1 MKIFET
7 EENAQK
13 RLGLYYIPVWE
24 HTDETVVHAIRI
36 FREKWH
42 SYSDKSKRYNII
54 KLIKE
59 LIDPSVSEYLSRLP
73 NHYLYFC
80 PASIKNCNYSDLV
93 KLRGFSYTADKIH
106 FHLRNFVNHSSHIEQ
121 DMFFISTQ
129 DMLKSFFMYCE
140 GNSPKNS
147 KLAPDLY
154 VNMERK
160 TRICALCGNPTEFS
174 SFIR

>member
-73 NHYLYFC
+73 NHYLSFC

-93 KLRGFSYTADKIH
+93 KFRGFSGDAANLLI
-106 FHLRNFVNHSSHIEQ
+106 
-121 DMFFISTQ
+121 
-129 DMLKSFFMYCE
+129 
-140 GNSPKNS
+140 
-147 KLAPDLY
+147 
-154 VNMERK
+154 
-160 TRICALCGNPTEFS
+160 
-174 SFIR
+174 